1 MMLNRRQLL
10 ALLGGMLLTK
20 GCVRRAPAADSDSLE
35 RKIERMLAEARGS
48 GMACAIVGPG
58 RVKWSKGFG
67 LAHVEHQRPML
78 ADTVINVASVSK
90 TVTAAAVMQVWE
102 QRQLS
107 LRDDIAKHL
116 PFPIRNPHFP
126 EAPITLEQL
135 LTHRS
140 SIKDGPSYIRTY
152 VCGDSPLA
160 LGDWLEAYFTPGGAY
175 WSEAGNWHPWPP
187 GTADPPAEPR
197 PYSNVGFGLLGYLV
211 ECVTQRPFSAFC
223 KEHIFGL
230 LGMRHTGW
238 FIHEIDVARHA
249 VPYVRAP
256 DPRSPEA
263 EQAFRALRPTG
274 IDVKS
279 LPPGTLV
286 PLCLY
291 GFADYPDGSLRT
303 SANELARFLAA
314 HLAQGRAY
322 GGRLLKPETL
332 AVMFSG
338 GHFGQHLCWSARQL
352 PDGRPIIMHGGRDPG
367 VTAFIAFEP
376 SSRLGA
382 VCLRNFEATQEDTYR
397 LIALLL
403 DAALTSL
410 S

>member
-1 MMLNRRQLL
+1 MMLNRRELL
-10 ALLGGMLLTK
+10 ALLGGTLLTK
-20 GCVRRAPAADSDSLE
+20 GCVRRAAAAESTSLE
-35 RKIERMLAEARGS
+35 REIEQMLAEARGA
-48 GMACAIVGPG
+48 GMACAIVDRG
-58 RVKWSKGFG
+58 RVKWAKGFG
-67 LAHVEHQRPML
+67 LADVEHERPML

-102 QRQLS
+102 HHQLS
-107 LRDDIAKHL
+107 LHDDIGKHL
-116 PFPIRNPHFP
+116 PFPVRNPRFP

-152 VCGDSPLA
+152 GCGDSPLA
-160 LGDWLEAYFTPGGAY
+160 LGDWLKGYFTPGGAY
-175 WSEAGNWHPWPP
+175 WSEAGNWHLWPP
-187 GTADPPAEPR
+187 GTPDPPAAPR

-211 ECVTQRPFSAFC
+211 ERVTQRPFSAFC
-223 KEHIFGL
+223 KDHIFGL

-238 FIHEIDVARHA
+238 FIREIDAARHA

-256 DPRSPEA
+256 DTRSPEA
-263 EQAFRALRPTG
+263 EEAFRVLRPKG
-274 IDVKS
+274 IEMKS

-291 GFADYPDGSLRT
+291 SLANYPDGSLRT
-303 SANELARFLAA
+303 SANDLARFLAA
-314 HLAQGRAY
+314 HLAEGRAY

-332 AVMFSG
+332 ALMFSG
-338 GHFGQHLCWSARQL
+338 GHFGQHLCWSAREL
-352 PDGRPIIMHGGRDPG
+352 PDGRSIIMHGGRDPG

-382 VCLRNFEATQEDTYR
+382 VCLRNFEAAQEDTNR
-397 LIALLL
+397 LIGLLL
-403 DAALTSL
+403 DAGRRIG
-410 S
+410 